1 MEDKVDTY
9 KKPPIEWSIGP
20 LFVVVLEFNIPS
32 DADIR
37 VCAVFFDKDKATE
50 YVDKANLEINKIYS
64 IIPETPLG
72 MFYTKEELEYWLKEI
87 KDREDLLAKDFKSLK
102 EVLGEVKLAQNLR
115 FYIHEVKKLS

>member
-1 MEDKVDTY
+1 
-9 KKPPIEWSIGP
+9 
-20 LFVVVLEFNIPS
+20 
-32 DADIR
+32 
-37 VCAVFFDKDKATE
+37 
-50 YVDKANLEINKIYS
+50 
-64 IIPETPLG
+64 LG